1 MNIDINKIDA
11 VLNSLSF
18 IRDNL
23 QSHGE
28 TAISQEKVYS
38 INVPKD
44 SIIPNGD
51 LRSALGDCIS
61 MIKDMKYGHK
71 CFREKEAAD
80 QRDSSIRV
88 LEDLN
93 ARLPL
98 LIPKVKEIIPS
109 QNGARIRFYPDLKD
123 YTDPD
128 AIKVLKEHETSEIQ
142 RKLDNQGQRLT
153 DVFPN
158 PFKGGD

>member
-1 MNIDINKIDA
+1 MNIDIKKIDDL
-11 VLNSLSF
+11 LNALSF

-28 TAISQEKVYS
+28 TAISLEKVYS

-51 LRSALGDCIS
+51 LRSALEHCVLIIRDMRCE
-61 MIKDMKYGHK
+61 IKY
-71 CFREKEAAD
+71 FREKEAAD
-80 QRDSSIRV
+80 QRDPSIRV

-93 ARLPL
+93 TKLPSMA
-98 LIPKVKEIIPS
+98 PKVKEIIPG

-123 YTDPD
+123 YTDPE
-128 AIKVLKEHETSEIQ
+128 A
-142 RKLDNQGQRLT
+142 KLLPGKLPA
-153 DVFPN
+153 FPN
-158 PFKGGD
+158 PFKEGD